1 MADHEGLNN
10 QNQGNTDK
18 STNYFV
24 RSKQQVT
31 FDLIK
36 WIFGVLAIVVS
47 VAIAWGK
54 LETISHSE
62 ETYVRKDIYIQGQK
76 TNDDAHAEMKE
87 MLKEIRDYQI
97 NKKH

>member
-1 MADHEGLNN
+1 MADHKGLND

-18 STNYFV
+18 STNYFG

>member
-1 MADHEGLNN
+1 MADDKGLNN
-10 QNQGNTDK
+10 QNQGNTDR
-18 STNYFV
+18 STNYFGK
-24 RSKQQVT
+24 SNQQII

-36 WIFGVLAIVVS
+36 WVFGVLAIIVS

-76 TNDDAHAEMKE
+76 TNDEAHAEMKE